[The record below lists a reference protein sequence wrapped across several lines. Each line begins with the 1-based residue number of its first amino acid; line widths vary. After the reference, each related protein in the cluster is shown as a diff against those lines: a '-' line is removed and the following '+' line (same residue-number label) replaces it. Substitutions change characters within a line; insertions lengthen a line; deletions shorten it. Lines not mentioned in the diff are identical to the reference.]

1 MVVSKSVEGG
11 DCLGGVFF
19 PIVVHKGKALDKKLW
34 ERDTEWD
41 KGDETVSSAMILKTD
56 FY

>member
-34 ERDTEWD
+34 EGDTDWD
-41 KGDETVSSAMILKTD
+41 KGDETVSSAMIFKTD